1 MADSDLDSGRKFT
14 CLSILTVITLV
25 VTLGILI
32 LIVIGQ
38 TKSSGNG
45 NLTNGDLDDTSTRLD
60 LDGARKAIPDSEFP
74 EELLEYEIDASS
86 TGLYPNWDTS
96 SDDLGKLCSVLTL
109 GLQYA
114 HHNRNTNNANL
125 CVIAV
130 EDFLIKY
137 NARLTSSNVSSGE
150 IPWGTDWYQFSVVSA
165 NMLAYYILLPNKSL
179 IDLAS
184 DTILL
189 VITNPKKSFDAD
201 RINDDSV
208 SMAGPYLLAKTVK
221 GLEDTVF
228 DSDEYKYVVEF
239 LKLKMVRKR
248 GANGLHLDSSYIVRN
263 RLVDYLT
270 IHNLNTKFTQYLYAL
285 DTKISTPVGAVWRHI
300 RNIIFHPT
308 ISTAFIGLMGRTN
321 SLTIDTNESS
331 PYGIKVCP
339 FSGYIRYFTKEYQFS
354 MRGQITPY
362 YWTEIDSAHNT
373 QAFYWV
379 QYRNVHTKNTSPTLT
394 FPDAGFI
401 YLSDK
406 TPSPLSSDDDISGF
420 SALVSSAFVFAYG
433 RYGILWHKYNI
444 SFFGPQTVT
453 ELIVIDSETN
463 IITVNVYIYD
473 PFIITNLVYYTSMDE
488 VPIDQYR
495 SKLTPISLLNTQ
507 TAQFKTVFDLNKG
520 TVKTTSV
527 DPTTTEFMPITL
539 DDGITVDYYNDY
551 PVLYKNAI
559 PKLAYFESAP
569 YQLDKFII
577 EGLALFS
584 FNETSNQYEANVV
597 SE

>member
-1 MADSDLDSGRKFT
+1 MAASDLEPERKFT
-14 CLSILTVITLV
+14 CLSILTVITFV
-25 VTLGILI
+25 VTLCILI
-32 LIVIGQ
+32 LVVIGQ
-38 TKSSGNG
+38 TKSSSNG
-45 NLTNGDLDDTSTRLD
+45 PNGDTSTRLD
-60 LDGARKAIPDSEFP
+60 LEGARKAIPDSEFP
-74 EELLEYEIDASS
+74 TELLEYEINASS
-86 TGLYPNWDTS
+86 TGLYPNWATS

-125 CVIAV
+125 CVMAV

-137 NARLTSSNVSSGE
+137 NEQLTSSGMSLTQT
-150 IPWGTDWYQFSVVSA
+150 PWGTDWYQFSVVSA

-201 RINDDSV
+201 RIDDDSV
-208 SMAGPYLLAKTVK
+208 AMAGPYLLAKTVK

-263 RLVDYLT
+263 YLVDYLT

-285 DTKISTPVGAVWRHI
+285 DTKISTPVKAVWRHI
-300 RNIIFHPT
+300 QNIILHPT
-308 ISTAFIGLMGRTN
+308 VSTAFIGLMGRNN

-339 FSGYIRYFTKEYQFS
+339 FNGYIRYFTKEYQFS
-354 MRGQITPY
+354 MRGQIKPY
-362 YWTEIDSAHNT
+362 YWTEIDSVHNT

-406 TPSPLSSDDDISGF
+406 TPNPLSSGGGIIGLST
-420 SALVSSAFVFAYG
+420 SVSSAFVFAYG

-453 ELIVIDSETN
+453 ELIVIDSTTN
-463 IITVNVYIYD
+463 IITVNVYIYNRL
-473 PFIITNLVYYTSMDE
+473 ITTSLVYYSSTDE
-488 VPIDQYR
+488 VSIDQYR
-495 SKLTPISLLNTQ
+495 SKLIPIPLPDTSEV
-507 TAQFKTVFDLNKG
+507 QFKTVFDLNKG
-520 TVKTTSV
+520 TVKTTSAE
-527 DPTTTEFMPITL
+527 PTTTDFMPITL
-539 DDGITVDYYNDY
+539 DDGITIDYYNDY
-551 PVLYKNAI
+551 PILYKNAI
-559 PKLAYFESAP
+559 PKLAYLESTP

-577 EGLALFS
+577 EGLAS
-584 FNETSNQYEANVV
+584 FAFNKTSNQYEAEVA